1 MVYASSIL
9 PETVMSTRMGILL
22 LGQNNELWI
31 KGSWLLLVH
40 GYFWFRATDGERLR
54 VNGYF
59 WFMVTF
65 GSWFRVNG

>member
-1 MVYASSIL
+1 MVYASSIS

-40 GYFWFRATDGERLR
+40 GSNLTLTE
-54 VNGYF
+54 N
-59 WFMVTF
+59 
-65 GSWFRVNG
+65 